1 MAKKLKILFLLINLL
16 PLSIS
21 AQIKVKSLPSF
32 PADSTGSSH
41 HVHGKLID
49 LNKGWK
55 VYLNPDDKN
64 YVKANIPCTWDGVE
78 TLYFEN
84 EINLSNDEIDNS
96 VFKLFW
102 GGINYSIEIFL
113 NGYNIFKRSIG
124 EIPFE
129 IELPGDLIKADSPN
143 KIVIKIDNKLDSKR
157 TIPLKQRFL
166 FPKKSSGIYRNV
178 FVRILP
184 KTHFSQFKINYLL
197 DTNLSSASGEIK
209 VGIENIDLLNEALTG
224 KDIVL
229 LNLKLTP
236 QNFTGNS
243 FSYDFPLTFSNTKQ
257 SEHLLKINIPN
268 PALWSNESPNIYK
281 AELSLLANKQIIDK
295 SEKTISFLRIENRN
309 QKLILNNN
317 PFFLKGITYIV
328 NESEI
333 IESGYIEKLKR
344 DFTFIKNTG
353 FNAIR
358 FAKAYANPLAINLCN
373 QLGLIA
379 LVELPLNSVPEE
391 LLTDTEFRTRTISRF
406 NEMVESYRTYST
418 AVIWGIGSSFL
429 ANSTLTGDFISNI
442 LTSSSD
448 NGKIT
453 YCSFVGIQNEK
464 IDGLDLIGIEIY
476 STPPDKLTDALEIL
490 SDETTEHNYFLSE
503 VNYPNYY
510 GISGGYLLKN
520 STEAQAKYFGQIID
534 VSRNNNLSGFFI
546 NTFYNYNGDFKSLY
560 GGNEFYYQ
568 LGIFHNSPTSNNIV
582 YKVLDAKLNN
592 KNKVTIPIGNSK
604 DENKLIFILIAL
616 GLSILMALLIN
627 TSRKFRDECSRAFFR
642 PYNFFS
648 DIRDQRII
656 SGVHTFILLIVES
669 GSISLFFT
677 ILFYYLRTN
686 ILFEKLLLS
695 FGESSII
702 RGFSYLAWNPEKGFI
717 IIFLFV
723 ILKIVFISV
732 IIKAASFFIKTKIQY
747 SSIFFMI
754 IWGLL
759 PFTILLPVELILYK
773 ILAIGTYNSIII
785 IVILLFWL
793 WILQRI
799 FKGIHVLFEVRKLT
813 VYLYGLVIIILLI
826 TGAAAYFQLTN
837 SALYYLNNSFKQ
849 YSLISF

>member
-16 PLSIS
+16 PFSIS

-32 PADSTGSSH
+32 PSDSTIKSH
-41 HVHGKLID
+41 HHGKLID

-64 YVKANIPCTWDGVE
+64 YVKVNIPCTWDGAE
-78 TLYFEN
+78 ALYFEN
-84 EINLSNDEIDNS
+84 EINLSDDEINNS
-96 VFKLFW
+96 VIKLLW
-102 GGINYSIEIFL
+102 GGINYSTEIFL

-129 IELPGDLIKADSPN
+129 IELPSDLLKPNSPN
-143 KIVIKIDNKLDSKR
+143 KIIFRIDNSLDSKK

-166 FPKKSSGIYRNV
+166 FPQKSMGIYRNIFIKV
-178 FVRILP
+178 LP
-184 KTHFSQFKINYLL
+184 RTHFSQFKINYVL
-197 DTNLSSASGEIK
+197 DSNLSSANGEIK
-209 VGIENIDLLNEALTG
+209 VAIENLDMLNKEMTG
-224 KDIVL
+224 KDGVL
-229 LNLKLTP
+229 INLKLIP
-236 QNFTGNS
+236 HNFTGNS

-257 SEHLLKINIPN
+257 VEQLLKFNVTN
-268 PALWSNESPNIYK
+268 PTLWSNETPNFYK
-281 AELSLLANKQIIDK
+281 AELSILANKQVIDK
-295 SEKTISFLRIENRN
+295 VERTLSFFRIENKN
-309 QKLILNNN
+309 QKLFFNNN
-317 PFFLKGITYIV
+317 SFSLKGITYIV
-328 NESEI
+328 NEREI
-333 IESGYIEKLKR
+333 VENGYLEKLRK
-344 DFTFIKNTG
+344 DFAFIKNTG

-358 FAKAYANPLAINLCN
+358 FAKAYPNPDAINLCN

-391 LLTDTEFRTRTISRF
+391 LLTDAEFRTRTLSRF
-406 NEMVESYRTYST
+406 NEMIESYRIFST
-418 AVIWGIGSSFL
+418 AIIWGIGSSFL
-429 ANSTLTGDFISNI
+429 ANSTLTEDYISNI
-442 LTSSSD
+442 LTNN
-448 NGKIT
+448 NGTGIIT
-453 YCSFVGIQNEK
+453 YGSFIGIQKEK

-476 STPPDKLTDALEIL
+476 STPPDKLIEALEIL
-490 SDETTEHNYFLSE
+490 SDKTNKSNYFLSE

-520 STEAQAKYFGQIID
+520 STEAQAKYYGQIID
-534 VSRNNNLSGFFI
+534 ITRNNNLAGVFI
-546 NTFYNYNGDFKSLY
+546 NTLYNYYGDFKSLY
-560 GGNEFYYQ
+560 GGNEINYQ
-568 LGIFHNSPTSNNIV
+568 LGIFNKTPTSNNLV
-582 YKVLDAKLNN
+582 YKVIDAKLNN
-592 KNKVTIPIGNSK
+592 KNKVTIPIGNGK

-642 PYNFFS
+642 PYNFYS

-686 ILFEKLLLS
+686 ILVEKLLLS

-702 RGFSYLAWNPEKGFI
+702 KGFSYLAWNPEKGFI
-717 IIFLFV
+717 IIFLLV
-723 ILKIVFISV
+723 ILKIVFLSI
-732 IIKAASFFIKTKIQY
+732 IIKAASLFIKTKVPL

-773 ILAIGTYNSIII
+773 ILAISTYNSILV

-799 FKGIHVLFEVRKLT
+799 FKGIHVLFEVNKLT

-826 TGAAAYFQLTN
+826 TGAAAYFQLT
-837 SALYYLNNSFKQ
+837 SYALYYLNNSIKQ
-849 YSLISF
+849 YSLISL

>member
-16 PLSIS
+16 PFSIS
-21 AQIKVKSLPSF
+21 AQIKVKSLPPF
-32 PADSTGSSH
+32 PSDSTIKPH
-41 HVHGKLID
+41 HHGKLID

-64 YVKANIPCTWDGVE
+64 YVKVNIPCTWDGAE
-78 TLYFEN
+78 SLYFEN
-84 EINLSNDEIDNS
+84 EINLSDDEINNS
-96 VFKLFW
+96 VIKLLW
-102 GGINYSIEIFL
+102 GGINYSTEIFL

-129 IELPGDLIKADSPN
+129 IELPFDLLKADLPN
-143 KIVIKIDNKLDSKR
+143 KIIFRIDNSLDSKK

-166 FPKKSSGIYRNV
+166 FPKKSTGIYRNIFIKV
-178 FVRILP
+178 LP
-184 KTHFSQFKINYLL
+184 RTHFSQFKINYLL
-197 DTNLSSASGEIK
+197 DPSLSSASGEIK
-209 VGIENIDLLNEALTG
+209 VAIENIDMLNKEMTG
-224 KDIVL
+224 KDGVL
-229 LNLKLTP
+229 INLKLIP

-257 SEHLLKINIPN
+257 LEQLLKFNITN
-268 PALWSNESPNIYK
+268 PTLWSTETPNIYK

-295 SEKTISFLRIENRN
+295 AEKTLSLFRIENKN
-309 QKLILNNN
+309 QKLFFNNN
-317 PFFLKGITYIV
+317 SFSLKGITYIV

-333 IESGYIEKLKR
+333 IKNGYLEKLKR
-344 DFTFIKNTG
+344 DFTFIKSTG
-353 FNAIR
+353 FNSIR
-358 FAKAYANPLAINLCN
+358 FAKAYPNPDAINLCN
-373 QLGLIA
+373 RLGLIA

-391 LLTDTEFRTRTISRF
+391 LLTDAEFRTRTLSRF
-406 NEMVESYRTYST
+406 NEMIESYRIFST
-418 AVIWGIGSSFL
+418 AIFWGIGSSFL
-429 ANSTLTGDFISNI
+429 ANSTLTEDYISNI
-442 LTSSSD
+442 LTNN
-448 NGKIT
+448 NGTGIIT
-453 YCSFVGIQNEK
+453 YGSFVGIQKEK

-476 STPPDKLTDALEIL
+476 STPPDKLTEALEIL
-490 SDETTEHNYFLSE
+490 SNETNKSNYFLSE

-520 STEAQAKYFGQIID
+520 STEAKAKYFGQIID
-534 VSRNNNLSGFFI
+534 VTRNNNLAGFFI
-546 NTFYNYNGDFKSLY
+546 NTLYNYNGDFKSLY
-560 GGNEFYYQ
+560 GGNEVNYQ
-568 LGIFHNSPTSNNIV
+568 LGIFNNTPTSNNLI
-582 YKVLDAKLNN
+582 YKVIVAKLNN
-592 KNKVTIPIGNSK
+592 KDKVTIPIGNGK

-642 PYNFFS
+642 PFNFYS

-686 ILFEKLLLS
+686 ILVEKLLLS

-702 RGFSYLAWNPEKGFI
+702 KGFSSLAWNPEKGFI
-717 IIFLFV
+717 IIFLLV
-723 ILKIVFISV
+723 ILKIVFLSI
-732 IIKAASFFIKTKIQY
+732 IIKAASFLIKTKVQL

-773 ILAIGTYNSIII
+773 ILAISTYNSILI
-785 IVILLFWL
+785 IVVLLFWL

-813 VYLYGLVIIILLI
+813 VSLYGLVIIILLI
-826 TGAAAYFQLTN
+826 TGVAAYFQLTN
-837 SALYYLNNSFKQ
+837 STLYYLNNSIKQ